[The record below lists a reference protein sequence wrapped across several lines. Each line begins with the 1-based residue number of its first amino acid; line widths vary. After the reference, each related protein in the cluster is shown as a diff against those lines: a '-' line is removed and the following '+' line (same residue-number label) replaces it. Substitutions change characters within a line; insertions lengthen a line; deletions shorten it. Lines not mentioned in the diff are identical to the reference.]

1 MSDSTLTLNPTNYGQ
16 LCYAQCVG
24 LDFPLILDNINMFQH
39 M

>member
-1 MSDSTLTLNPTNYGQ
+1 MSASARNLKPANYIQVG
-16 LCYAQCVG
+16 YAQCVG